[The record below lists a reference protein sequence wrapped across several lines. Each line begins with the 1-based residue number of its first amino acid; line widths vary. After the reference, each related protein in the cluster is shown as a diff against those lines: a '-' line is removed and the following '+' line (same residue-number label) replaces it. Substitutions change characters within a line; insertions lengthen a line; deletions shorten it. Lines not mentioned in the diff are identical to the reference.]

1 MHKNKGITLIALVV
15 TIVILLILAG
25 VSINLVLGPNGLITK
40 AQEAAQ
46 KTNQAMEDEEKL
58 FNSMSYEIDKWLS
71 GIEEVGE
78 GQIASKNSTINGEYP
93 TYNNPVIPQGYKA
106 VNTENAKWDA
116 EGGPQYNNGLV
127 IQDESRNEWVWV
139 PVQDPD
145 RMFTNGQA
153 TLAGTSVT
161 TPYYSKVRVRE
172 GDALSVITPG
182 NTSGIREP
190 ELLSGYDIDSQYY
203 QIIDLSYQSPQDMA
217 KDFVEDYKAMHDS
230 IYTYQGFYI
239 GRYELTGTVEKPT
252 LISGKVLTAYDVTPK
267 HDNDGGWYYLYKAC
281 RNLKPS
287 GNKSVLTT
295 MIWGT
300 QWDETM
306 NWLKSTVLSESAVD
320 SDSKSWGNYKD
331 ENVYDSNGSK
341 IIKEAGSSA
350 TLNTGVTTYT
360 MKNNIYDL
368 AGNYWEWTQEAALSS
383 GRVIRGGNS
392 NNSGSSYPASY
403 RLNYT
408 PDYTVSIFTSRPV
421 LYVAL
426 NAEENN

>member
-1 MHKNKGITLIALVV
+1 M
-15 TIVILLILAG
+15 
-25 VSINLVLGPNGLITK
+25 SINLVLGPNGLITK

-106 VNTENAKWDA
+106 VNTEKAKWDA

-161 TPYYSKVRVRE
+161 TPYYSKLRVRN
-172 GDALSVITPG
+172 GDDLSVTTPG

-239 GRYELTGTVEKPT
+239 GRYELTGTVSSPT
-252 LISGKVLTAYDVTPK
+252 VKKGQTVLSADIAG
-267 HDNDGGWYYLYKAC
+267 NWYYLKKAC
-281 RNLKPS
+281 TNIVS
-287 GNKSVLTT
+287 SSYAQSTMVYGN
-295 MIWGT
+295 
-300 QWDETM
+300 QWDEIM
-306 NWLKSTVLSESAVD
+306 SWLVSSGGKTSSEVNTD
-320 SDSKSWGNYKD
+320 SSSWGNYK
-331 ENVYDSNGSK
+331 NSTGAAATNSGSK
-341 IIKEAGSSA
+341 QTSGKNEAWKA
-350 TLNTGVTTYT
+350 
-360 MKNNIYDL
+360 NNIYDL
-368 AGNYWEWTQEAALSS
+368 AGNCREWTQEALSTLDRISRGRLLQPFRFWLSS
-383 GRVIRGGNS
+383 VRPQHQR
-392 NNSGSSYPASY
+392 SGLFRQQQFQPPSFVYK
-403 RLNYT
+403 
-408 PDYTVSIFTSRPV
+408 VG
-421 LYVAL
+421 L
-426 NAEENN
+426 NADRKNREFG